1 MASAS
6 RPAGDRL
13 PLAGLTF
20 SVVGPGRVG
29 TSLASWA
36 AAAGASA
43 TLVAGRRPEPA
54 AALAERLGARA
65 VAVED
70 LDSSGSDL
78 LVVAVSDGALREVA
92 EALARRPQAPVA
104 LHTSGSRGAS
114 VLAPVAAGGSSVG
127 SFHPL
132 RAFPRPLPGLDAA
145 AGTFFALD
153 GAPEALE
160 LGRRLAAA
168 FGGVAEV
175 VPEEDREIYH
185 LAASTAAG
193 GMATLIVSALTLAR
207 ESGLPEQ
214 VQRGYLALARGALAA
229 VEERLEAGDGD
240 GDGPERAITG
250 PLARGDADTFLRE
263 LDALRRRSDGGGG
276 PGPAG
281 PRGLSPGRA
290 PDRSAAPSPV
300 RVPALA
306 HLAVETV
313 RLCAGEAAAHRLSKT
328 LEDGGFLDPPGSRC

>member
-13 PLAGLTF
+13 PLAGLTL

-36 AAAGASA
+36 VAAGASA
-43 TLVAGRRPEPA
+43 ALVAGRRAEPA
-54 AALAERLGARA
+54 AALAGRLGARA
-65 VAVED
+65 VAIEE
-70 LDSSGSDL
+70 LDGSGADL

-92 EALARRPQAPVA
+92 EALAGRAQAPVV

-114 VLAPVAAGGSSVG
+114 VLAPIEAGGSSVG

-132 RAFPRPLPGLDAA
+132 RAFPGPLPGLDAA

-193 GMATLIVSALTLAR
+193 GTATLIVSALALAR
-207 ESGLPEQ
+207 ESGLPEP

-229 VEERLEAGDGD
+229 VEERLEARPGAGE

-263 LDALRRRSDGGGG
+263 LEALRRRSGGGVG
-276 PGPAG
+276 AE
-281 PRGLSPGRA
+281 PRELTPGRSR
-290 PDRSAAPSPV
+290 DPSPV
-300 RVPALA
+300 RIPALA

-313 RLCAGEAAAHRLSKT
+313 RLCAGEAAAVRLSKT
-328 LEDGGFLDPPGSRC
+328 LEDGGFLDRPRSRC